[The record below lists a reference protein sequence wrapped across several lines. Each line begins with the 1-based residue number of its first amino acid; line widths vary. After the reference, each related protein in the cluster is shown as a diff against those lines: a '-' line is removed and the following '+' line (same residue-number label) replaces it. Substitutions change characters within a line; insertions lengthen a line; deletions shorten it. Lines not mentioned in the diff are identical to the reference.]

1 MSLPWWKKI
10 TLKYVI
16 QLLYLNC
23 SVSCCTM
30 YMYPVNEHGEYSLFY
45 MLQSFVYNTA
55 DEANMESMDLVGRIE
70 DRSTRK
76 FDCNNGLVFF
86 YIRREPHGTTSQS
99 LFLKLSDFC
108 VIILSHEGIYTSGYR
123 EDEQSANTVKNK
135 NVCVQRNAS
144 TKEKQPFSRALSY
157 HNTYVLKSKL
167 LQIAYTPFSLKRP

>member
-1 MSLPWWKKI
+1 M
-10 TLKYVI
+10 
-16 QLLYLNC
+16 LYNVH
-23 SVSCCTM
+23 VSCQWTWWILTVLHAVELRVQYCWWS
-30 YMYPVNEHGEYSLFY
+30 EHGIDGLGW
-45 MLQSFVYNTA
+45 Q
-55 DEANMESMDLVGRIE
+55 DWG
-70 DRSTRK
+70 STRK

-123 EDEQSANTVKNK
+123 EDEQSANNVKNK

-167 LQIAYTPFSLKRP
+167 RKDPKLLLHAKSDSNVNINSMSIKYPEVCIHCRIVIG

>member
-1 MSLPWWKKI
+1 MMKKKI

-70 DRSTRK
+70 DRRGNST
-76 FDCNNGLVFF
+76 
-86 YIRREPHGTTSQS
+86 
-99 LFLKLSDFC
+99 
-108 VIILSHEGIYTSGYR
+108 VIMGWCS
-123 EDEQSANTVKNK
+123 
-135 NVCVQRNAS
+135 S
-144 TKEKQPFSRALSY
+144 T
-157 HNTYVLKSKL
+157 
-167 LQIAYTPFSLKRP
+167 

>member
-1 MSLPWWKKI
+1 M
-10 TLKYVI
+10 
-16 QLLYLNC
+16 LYNVH
-23 SVSCCTM
+23 VSCQWTRWILTILHAAELRVQYCWWS
-30 YMYPVNEHGEYSLFY
+30 EHGIDGLGW
-45 MLQSFVYNTA
+45 Q
-55 DEANMESMDLVGRIE
+55 DWG
-70 DRSTRK
+70 STRK

-167 LQIAYTPFSLKRP
+167 LQIVYTPFSLKIP